1 MILFGVAHS
10 LEPLPSCPEAVHP
23 PLPFAKPAVVQD
35 SKDGTILTVHV
46 QPKASQTACVGI
58 YGDALKIRVAAPPVD
73 GAANEELV
81 RFLASELAVPLS
93 AVRIES
99 GAGGRHKRVRLNG
112 VTAAHVKTWLIQ
124 KGPLRG

>member
-1 MILFGVAHS
+1 MTLQIVR
-10 LEPLPSCPEAVHP
+10 
-23 PLPFAKPAVVQD
+23 D
-35 SKDGTILTVHV
+35 SKDGVVLTVHV
-46 QPKASQTACVGI
+46 LPKASKTACVGI
-58 YGDALKIRVAAPPVD
+58 YGDALKIRVAAPPID

-81 RFLASELAVPLS
+81 RFLASELSVPPS

-112 VTAAHVKTWLIQ
+112 VTAAHVTTCLIQ